1 MTRMLSF
8 GLVVVL
14 LILLEPVYAVADD
27 TADKSTAIG
36 TVPADAAGRSL
47 NLGFETGTLADWT
60 AEGSAFEG
68 QPIEGD
74 TVSRRRG
81 DMHSGHAGRFWV
93 GSYERKRRRC
103 QGDADVGA
111 VSGLKTVRQL
121 SDRRAARD
129 LGPCVEIV
137 RKDTRP
143 DCLSGLRRRSRRPRA
158 RRRRPFRASGPARS

>member
-60 AEGSAFEG
+60 ADGSAFEG
-68 QPIEGD
+68 
-74 TVSRRRG
+74 S
-81 DMHSGHAGRFWV
+81 
-93 GSYERKRRRC
+93 
-103 QGDADVGA
+103 
-111 VSGLKTVRQL
+111 
-121 SDRRAARD
+121 
-129 LGPCVEIV
+129 
-137 RKDTRP
+137 
-143 DCLSGLRRRSRRPRA
+143 RSREIRLAADAATCTAGTPAGSGSDLMKKEATMPRGA
-158 RRRRPFRASGPARS
+158 